1 MWVSLSFFFHFAYS
15 IISKYS
21 NSFNVHVQM
30 RWYVDFWLIQLFIID
45 VDVDVYECMHMKRLN
60 TQAQHFNLIRNID
73 AQFDVQLNCKIFM
86 FNRNNC
92 HDILNG
98 SVCLWWAFI
107 AFIPAAL
114 SLVSHLDL
122 DLAHFFIDLT
132 SILCTDSI
140 QIEYTK

>member
-21 NSFNVHVQM
+21 NSFNVHVHVQM
-30 RWYVDFWLIQLFIID
+30 RWYVDFWLIQLFIIDVD

-114 SLVSHLDL
+114 SLLSP
-122 DLAHFFIDLT
+122 I
-132 SILCTDSI
+132 SISI
-140 QIEYTK
+140 SLIFSLI